1 VLEHTRPTEYAI
13 WVVAFLLYA
22 YDAVRLLAPRE
33 LLLVEAAGGRLAP
46 LIGDNPFTAGGRTLA
61 FGPLHLPHR
70 GAFLASWGRP
80 WSAGA
85 GLQATLDG
93 VARLRG
99 ALGPVRVLAVL
110 AALLLFVLGPAL
122 TLPFGPDAAV
132 VGVAAGLY
140 PTVVAA
146 IVVLWWRRRRF
157 GLAVRRTL
165 WLSFEI
171 LVCPAFL
178 PNLVRKLIAQQPLEA
193 DGAQVLLAA
202 AAPDV
207 RDEFLAR
214 LQARAEGLLEAGEP
228 EAAGHDDLKRYLATL
243 RGAG

>member
-1 VLEHTRPTEYAI
+1 VLEHTRPTEFAI

-22 YDAVRLLAPRE
+22 YDAARLLGPRE
-33 LLLVEAAGGRLAP
+33 LLLVEAGGGRLAP
-46 LIGDNPFTAGGRTLA
+46 VIGDNPFTAGGRTLA

-70 GAFLASWGRP
+70 GSFLASWGRT
-80 WSAGA
+80 WSHGDGA
-85 GLQATLDG
+85 QATLDA
-93 VARLRG
+93 VTRLR
-99 ALGPVRVLAVL
+99 ASLGPVRVLAVL

-146 IVVLWWRRRRF
+146 IVTLWWRRQRF
-157 GLAVRRTL
+157 GLAARRTL

-178 PNLVRKLIAQQPLEA
+178 PNLVRKLTGQQALEA
-193 DGAQVLLAA
+193 DAAQVLVAT
-202 AAPDV
+202 AAPEV

-214 LQARAEGLLEAGEP
+214 LQTRAEGLLEAGEA
-228 EAAGHDDLKRYLATL
+228 EAAGHEDLKQYVATL
-243 RGAG
+243 RGVR